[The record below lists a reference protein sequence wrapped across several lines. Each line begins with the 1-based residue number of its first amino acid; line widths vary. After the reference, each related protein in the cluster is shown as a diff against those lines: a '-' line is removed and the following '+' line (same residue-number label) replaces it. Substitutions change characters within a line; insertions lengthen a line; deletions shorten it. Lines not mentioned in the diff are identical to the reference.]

1 MPAALRRSAASKT
14 GPEPIGRR
22 RRTLLPK
29 ECFVNIR
36 WSRILLVVTG
46 VLALV
51 AGPAAG
57 QSARKVLIL
66 PFTINAEKDL
76 SFLRRGIQDMLTTR
90 LTQPGEVEPMGRE
103 VGEQAASGVSEI
115 NNPTAISLGKRLDA
129 DYVVFGSLTLFGS
142 SVSTD
147 ARVVDV
153 DAGTAVYTFNETGG
167 SEGDVINHINRFAAE
182 ANRQVF
188 GQDAAPG
195 AQTAAAPT
203 RDPVEESR
211 MHPEKLWTG
220 RMTTESEGGERE
232 ETSGLGSL
240 WRSQPMRAVIR
251 GLSVGDVDGDGTTE
265 VVFVDDRTV
274 HIYRIQNDRLLR
286 VDTLESDVNTRHLA
300 VDVADINGNGRA
312 EIFVTALFEAH
323 RSLRSFVLEW
333 DGQSFNR
340 ILTDQPWYLR
350 VLNTPDRGMILMGQ
364 RRTPDDHFIGG
375 VDELQY
381 RRDGFTAVSPQ
392 VLPGWV
398 TIFGFNYGNVTGDG
412 REIVAAFSERDR
424 LRLVT
429 REGETI
435 WESRDR
441 YGQTTTYVEV
451 PEEAASSV
459 GDYTEMDRQYLPAR
473 VLMHDVNGDGQAEVI
488 VPNNEDAAGLF
499 QGMRILKGGHMVA
512 LSWDKL
518 GLQPQWRTREAGGY
532 ASDAELYDTDNDGRM
547 ELVYAIV
554 RQSDSVITE
563 PRSFIVVQEIQ

>member
-1 MPAALRRSAASKT
+1 M
-14 GPEPIGRR
+14 
-22 RRTLLPK
+22 
-29 ECFVNIR
+29 NIR
-36 WSRILLVVTG
+36 WSRILLAVTG

-76 SFLRRGIQDMLTTR
+76 SFLQRGIQDMLTTR
-90 LTQPGEVEPMGRE
+90 LAQPGDVEPMGRE
-103 VGEQAASGVSEI
+103 AGEQAASGVSEI
-115 NNPTAISLGKRLDA
+115 NNPTAVSLGKRLDA

-142 SVSTD
+142 GVSTD

-153 DAGTAVYTFNETGG
+153 DAGKAVYTFNETGG
-167 SEGDVINHINRFAAE
+167 SEGDVINHVNRFAAE

-188 GQDAAPG
+188 GRDAG
-195 AQTAAAPT
+195 VGNQTAAAPT

-220 RMTTESEGGERE
+220 RMTAESEGGERE
-232 ETSGLGSL
+232 ETSSPGSL
-240 WRSQPMRAVIR
+240 WRSQPMRTVIR
-251 GLSVGDVDGDGTTE
+251 GLSAGDVDGDGTE
-265 VVFVDDRTV
+265 ELVFVDDRTV
-274 HIYRIQNDRLLR
+274 HIYRIQNERLLR
-286 VDTLESDVNTRHLA
+286 VDTLKSDVNTRHLA

-333 DGQSFNR
+333 DGQTFKQ
-340 ILTDQPWYLR
+340 ILTAQPWYLR
-350 VLNTPDRGMILMGQ
+350 VLNTPDRGTILVGQ
-364 RRTPDDHFIGG
+364 RGSPDEHFIGG

-381 RRDGFTAVSPQ
+381 REDGFAAVSPQ

-398 TIFGFNYGNVTGDG
+398 NIFGFNYGNVTGDG
-412 REIVAAFSERDR
+412 REIVAAFSKRDR

-451 PEEAASSV
+451 PEEAASSI

-473 VLMHDVNGDGQAEVI
+473 VLMHDVNGDGQTEVI
-488 VPNNEDAAGLF
+488 VPNNEDAVGLF

-518 GLQPQWRTREAGGY
+518 GLHPQWRTREAGGY
-532 ASDAELYDTDNDGRM
+532 VSDAELYDTDNDGRM

-554 RQSDSVITE
+554 RQTDSVITQ
-563 PRSFIVVQEIQ
+563 PRSFVVVQEIQ